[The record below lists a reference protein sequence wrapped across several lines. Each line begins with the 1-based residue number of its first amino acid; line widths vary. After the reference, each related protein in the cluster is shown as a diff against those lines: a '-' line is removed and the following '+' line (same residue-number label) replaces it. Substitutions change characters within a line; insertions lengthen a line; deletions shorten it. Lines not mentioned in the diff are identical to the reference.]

1 MLRKL
6 YELRNRWIQCFLGW
20 FERFWLEKAYFRLE
34 NGVWA
39 ISGLIS
45 ALQARKPLDHEY
57 LIPLMLLPPF
67 LIVSEA
73 LRACERRF
81 RWFLSILMVLSGL
94 ITSRSD
100 LYRYR
105 TGTMQASAVRL
116 DFRWVYSFKIKIR
129 DLALAKYWRI
139 ARLRSWIRFGA
150 TQGAW
155 TPSQG
160 NQNSRD
166 PENTWVRKNW
176 RRSLQRLRNRE
187 FLCQTGLWKT
197 MSEISS

>member
-1 MLRKL
+1 
-6 YELRNRWIQCFLGW
+6 
-20 FERFWLEKAYFRLE
+20 
-34 NGVWA
+34 
-39 ISGLIS
+39 
-45 ALQARKPLDHEY
+45 
-57 LIPLMLLPPF
+57 
-67 LIVSEA
+67 
-73 LRACERRF
+73 
-81 RWFLSILMVLSGL
+81 MVLSGL

-160 NQNSRD
+160 NQTT
-166 PENTWVRKNW
+166 PEIQKILESEKIGVGACR
-176 RRSLQRLRNRE
+176 
-187 FLCQTGLWKT
+187 G
-197 MSEISS
+197 SEIVNFYAKLACERPCRRFPAKLVCERPVSQISDLLVLFERC